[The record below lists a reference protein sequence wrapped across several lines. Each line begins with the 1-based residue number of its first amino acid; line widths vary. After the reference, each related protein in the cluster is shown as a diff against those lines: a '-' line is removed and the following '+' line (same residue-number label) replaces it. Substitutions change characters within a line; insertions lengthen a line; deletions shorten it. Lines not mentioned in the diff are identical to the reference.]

1 MALIGDSYTEK
12 IEDVW
17 MEDYDGSGF
26 TLVISG
32 IMISKEDAFQLKQSL
47 KNGQS
52 VTLKTQLEI
61 NHATTNKV
69 ELGLWYGSILDLPTR
84 LIAELYDYQHL
95 MKSFVRFTPRIVSM
109 QCPNCLGEVRDK

>member
-32 IMISKEDAFQLKQSL
+32 IMISKEDAFQLK
-47 KNGQS
+47 
-52 VTLKTQLEI
+52 
-61 NHATTNKV
+61 
-69 ELGLWYGSILDLPTR
+69 
-84 LIAELYDYQHL
+84 
-95 MKSFVRFTPRIVSM
+95 
-109 QCPNCLGEVRDK
+109 